1 MTYGALIII
10 NQKRSGKIIQHI
22 KLAKINVITPRIIIG
37 LIFTLPVKLLQ
48 KNPLVKYNNIVP
60 CGITDKKI
68 TNLKEV
74 KDLNYKDLDKKII
87 NNFIKNLEI

>member
-37 LIFTLPVKLLQ
+37 LIFILPVKLLQ
-48 KNPLVKYNNIVP
+48 KNPFVKYNNITPSNALIDNTVYKAFVGRKIAKTK
-60 CGITDKKI
+60 GIK
-68 TNLKEV
+68 
-74 KDLNYKDLDKKII
+74 
-87 NNFIKNLEI
+87 IKNRINSVI

>member
-37 LIFTLPVKLLQ
+37 LIFILPVKLLQ
-48 KNPLVKYNNIVP
+48 KNPLVKYNNITP
-60 CGITDKKI
+60 ANALTDNTGYKAFGGRKIAKTKGIK
-68 TNLKEV
+68 
-74 KDLNYKDLDKKII
+74 
-87 NNFIKNLEI
+87 IKNRINSVI